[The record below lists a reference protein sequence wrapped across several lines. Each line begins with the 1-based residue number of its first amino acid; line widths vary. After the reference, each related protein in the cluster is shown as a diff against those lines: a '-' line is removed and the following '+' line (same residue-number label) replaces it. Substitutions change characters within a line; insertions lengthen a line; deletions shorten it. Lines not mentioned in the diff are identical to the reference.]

1 MRDLETLSAYRVLTR
16 RTVSELNSEG
26 YVLEHK
32 KSGAR
37 LFLLSNEDDNK
48 VFSIGFRSPAHNA
61 SLPAG
66 RSFLLYKYSDAAL
79 HPYKR
84 PLGCGNSR

>member
-48 VFSIGFRSPAHNA
+48 VFSIGFQYRSSAYFGA
-61 SLPAG
+61 Q
-66 RSFLLYKYSDAAL
+66 RIMWF
-79 HPYKR
+79 
-84 PLGCGNSR
+84 

>member
-1 MRDLETLSAYRVLTR
+1 MRELETLSAYRVLTR

-48 VFSIGFRSPAHNA
+48 VFSIPRLMTVPEFRIFWSTACYVG
-61 SLPAG
+61 L
-66 RSFLLYKYSDAAL
+66 R
-79 HPYKR
+79 
-84 PLGCGNSR
+84 NSR